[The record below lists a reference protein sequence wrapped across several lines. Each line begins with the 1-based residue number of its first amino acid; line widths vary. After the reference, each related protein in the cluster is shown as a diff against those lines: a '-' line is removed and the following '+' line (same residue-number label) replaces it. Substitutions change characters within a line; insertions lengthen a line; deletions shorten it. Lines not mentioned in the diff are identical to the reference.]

1 MAGVDDLIDH
11 LLSEI
16 ALTGVQGM
24 HDSRD
29 LSLQHTCL
37 RIDSRCGF
45 PDDQSA
51 PTLLHT
57 AVAGSLTSCA
67 RTDLEIMLTSLQSPI
82 QV

>member
-1 MAGVDDLIDH
+1 MAGMDDLIDH

-29 LSLQHTCL
+29 LSLHHTCL
-37 RIDSRCGF
+37 RAVFLG
-45 PDDQSA
+45 DQSA

-57 AVAGSLTSCA
+57 AAGSLASHFP
-67 RTDLEIMLTSLQSPI
+67 R
-82 QV
+82 